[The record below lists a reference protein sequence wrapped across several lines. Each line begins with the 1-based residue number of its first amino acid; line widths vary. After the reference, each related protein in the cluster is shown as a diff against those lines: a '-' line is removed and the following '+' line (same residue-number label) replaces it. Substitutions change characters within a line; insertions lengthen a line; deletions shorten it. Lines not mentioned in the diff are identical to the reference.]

1 MTPRFTEYPAS
12 PQLKDIW
19 LNNLHLLFVFFV
31 NPCSAGIHVYYGVY
45 YPRRYWNKVSF
56 NWRSSFL
63 LHSRKPKCLDK
74 FGLFW
79 KMSLFKIKTAA
90 PTINQLMP
98 PEKMFLNMD
107 HSGLFFFIFIFPM
120 QLTVTYKSLLMTG
133 FEWQTSGV
141 GSDRCTN
148 WATTTAP
155 TPDKMFLAKQFIS
168 LSKLWAEDI
177 FDLNFTNF
185 KCLH

>member
-1 MTPRFTEYPAS
+1 MTPSFTEYSGS
-12 PQLKDIW
+12 PQLKDIR
-19 LNNLHLLFVFFV
+19 LNNLHLLFVYFV
-31 NPCSAGIHVYYGVY
+31 NQCSAGIRVYYGVY

-56 NWRSSFL
+56 NRRSSFL

-107 HSGLFFFIFIFPM
+107 HSGLFFFIRTKWSERAKRAHSVLREVEKMGYKKIFAR
-120 QLTVTYKSLLMTG
+120 TCIG
-133 FEWQTSGV
+133 
-141 GSDRCTN
+141 
-148 WATTTAP
+148 
-155 TPDKMFLAKQFIS
+155 
-168 LSKLWAEDI
+168 
-177 FDLNFTNF
+177 
-185 KCLH
+185 